1 MFVGRQLYAARVFPS
16 CVLAMGSAKQS
27 VDRGAQRALMSALA
41 LRMATFASEW
51 DGRVI
56 QE

>member
-1 MFVGRQLYAARVFPS
+1 MFPYFCSAMNQTRQ
-16 CVLAMGSAKQS
+16 SA
-27 VDRGAQRALMSALA
+27 DRGAQRALMSALA
-41 LRMATFASEW
+41 LRKPTFASDW

>member
-41 LRMATFASEW
+41 PPMATFASEW
-51 DGRVI
+51 DSRVM